1 MAPLLEVEDL
11 RVVFPTPRGTVRAV
25 WGVSFRIEKGQMYG
39 IVGESGCGKSATGRA
54 ILRLIPPPGKIVGG
68 QVLFRGENL
77 LGKSEEE
84 MQQVRGRSISMI
96 FQDPAAAL
104 NPLFTIGQQITAIM
118 KRHKVAHGEELR
130 RRAEQLFEELGLPH
144 SQDLLQCYPHQLSGG
159 MQQRVM
165 IAMALCVE
173 SDLLIADEPTSCLD
187 VTIQSQILDLLV
199 RLQKQRRL
207 AIMLITHDLGV
218 VAETCERVAV
228 FYLGRIVEQG
238 AVSDVFRYPRH
249 PYTQG
254 LLAALPDPQRWGS
267 PLKMIPGSVPTPLE
281 PIPGCAFAT
290 RCEFRMEMCRHVEPQ
305 LVSVGDDH
313 LAACF
318 LYAADPRRGQGGS

>member
-238 AVSDVFRYPRH
+238 AVSDVFRHPRH

-318 LYAADPRRGQGGS
+318 LYAADPGKGQGRA